1 MAQSMMNTQSQ
12 GQLPVQPAKT
22 GGLAAV
28 AFVLGAAGLVLFA
41 ASIFPL
47 LPAISAT
54 VWAALRFIVV
64 LPTLGIAA
72 VSFAAAALRRA
83 RRSPDFKGR
92 LWAVLGA
99 VTGSIT
105 LLADILLLV
114 AGTFFG
120 FGA

>member
-1 MAQSMMNTQSQ
+1 MMDTQSQ
-12 GQLPVQPAKT
+12 GQLPVQPAKP
-22 GGLAAV
+22 GGLALV
-28 AFVLGAAGLVLFA
+28 AFVLGAAGLLLFA

-54 VWAALRFIVV
+54 VWAALLFIVV

-72 VSFAAAALRRA
+72 VWCAAAALRRA
-83 RRSPDFKGR
+83 RRSSDFRGR
-92 LWAVLGA
+92 RWAVVGA

-105 LLADILLLV
+105 LLADVLLLV